1 MRCAVV
7 YRSTEILEKVLDFLK
22 SHGISFE
29 LFPTPSSELE
39 NFDFIISIGGDGTIL
54 SILQEVKKCPPIFGI
69 NTGKVGIL
77 THSRPENFEVEL
89 RKAIKKFETE
99 EFTRLS
105 CSCDAGE
112 FLALNEVAF
121 LGKEVAKLII
131 VEIRVDFEL
140 IDSIRCDGVVASTQI
155 GSTAYAFSL
164 GGPVV
169 DPYLDSILIVP
180 VAPFRFGW
188 KPYVLRGDRV
198 IEFRSESGK
207 AVIDGKRV
215 VETSRVTLRK
225 SNFPAVFFKK
235 ENRLKN
241 LFYTIRRIE

>member
-112 FLALNEVAF
+112 FLALNEVA
-121 LGKEVAKLII
+121 LLV
-131 VEIRVDFEL
+131 
-140 IDSIRCDGVVASTQI
+140 
-155 GSTAYAFSL
+155 
-164 GGPVV
+164 
-169 DPYLDSILIVP
+169 
-180 VAPFRFGW
+180 
-188 KPYVLRGDRV
+188 
-198 IEFRSESGK
+198 
-207 AVIDGKRV
+207 
-215 VETSRVTLRK
+215 
-225 SNFPAVFFKK
+225 
-235 ENRLKN
+235 
-241 LFYTIRRIE
+241 